1 MADQAVSVKKK
12 RKPTT
17 TSVTKID
24 RRSCAL
30 KTLTP
35 QQRAEVE
42 TLGALL
48 TTDQMADY
56 FGIGRTTFYAMM
68 ERDPD
73 IGERY
78 KKGRARVISD
88 IAGSLIMSARNGCLT
103 SKMFFLKTQ
112 AGWRETQAIEH
123 SGHIDS
129 IREVRHIIVRPG
141 DNTGKIIDGSAEKA

>member
-1 MADQAVSVKKK
+1 MAG
-12 RKPTT
+12 RKP
-17 TSVTKID
+17 
-24 RRSCAL
+24 

-35 QQRAEVE
+35 EQRAEVE

-48 TTDQMADY
+48 TIDQMADY

-68 ERDPD
+68 ERDTD
-73 IGERY
+73 IAERY
-78 KKGRARVISD
+78 KKGKSRVIASM
-88 IAGSLIMSARNGCLT
+88 AKSLIMAARNGCTT
-103 SKMFFLKTQ
+103 SRIFFLKTQ

-141 DNTGKIIDGSAEKA
+141 DNTGKIIDGRAEKA